1 MQISKLLT
9 AYYRAIQIYSIL
21 FQYFSQKR
29 KALECIVELRCHDKR
44 KRKVLIG
51 ICKKR
56 WFEKNTSY
64 EYFYLPISP
73 MAEASKAIIDCP
85 VLTDFGFISSIV
97 TLYRV
102 IYSIAPVTQKLHD
115 WGVHVIKKSKYVHC
129 TPWVFKANRLK
140 MSTQLFANKQK
151 EQQQA

>member
-115 WGVHVIKKSKYVHC
+115 
-129 TPWVFKANRLK
+129 
-140 MSTQLFANKQK
+140 
-151 EQQQA
+151 